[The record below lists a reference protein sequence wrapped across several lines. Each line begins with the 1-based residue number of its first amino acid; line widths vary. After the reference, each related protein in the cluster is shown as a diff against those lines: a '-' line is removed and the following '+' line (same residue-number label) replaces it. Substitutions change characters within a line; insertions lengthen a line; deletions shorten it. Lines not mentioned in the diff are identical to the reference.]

1 MKPLALVVAIA
12 KNGVIGKDGQLPWRI
27 PEDLRHFKNVTM
39 GHTVIMGRKTFDSI
53 GRVLPGRR
61 FVIVSRK
68 PDLAIEGAEVA
79 SSLDEAI
86 AIARKTDDE
95 PRIIGGAQIY
105 EAALPQVTKVYVTEI
120 QRDVEGDAF
129 FHLDRSGFR
138 EVERRRGETE
148 EVEFVT
154 LER

>member
-39 GHTVIMGRKTFDSI
+39 GHTVVMGRKTFDSI
-53 GRVLPGRR
+53 GKVLPGRR
-61 FVIVSRK
+61 FVVVSRK
-68 PDLAIEGAEVA
+68 SGLTIEGAEVA

-86 AIARKTDDE
+86 AIARKADDE

-105 EAALPQVTKVYVTEI
+105 EAALPQVTKIYLTEVK
-120 QRDVEGDAF
+120 RDVEGDAF

-138 EVERRRGETE
+138 ETERKKGETE